1 MELIDKD
8 AVVAEI
14 ERRIS
19 ILAGGTGHPEVV
31 KRVDGIIKGYKSILF
46 FLDSLEVKEVE
57 LWKEIDK
64 EWNKCE
70 PIDDGMGLEIA
81 SIEHEQFDNIA
92 KRFYKL
98 GLNANNNSVI
108 EKACEWLKNNVV
120 YTHPRTGETKCVVN
134 LNAFIDAMKG

>member
-46 FLDSLEVKEVE
+46 FLDSLEVKEVD
-57 LWKEIDK
+57 LDKEIDR
-64 EWNKCE
+64 E
-70 PIDDGMGLEIA
+70 LETRWRGEYLYTQKFRE
-81 SIEHEQFDNIA
+81 SA
-92 KRFYKL
+92 KHFYEL